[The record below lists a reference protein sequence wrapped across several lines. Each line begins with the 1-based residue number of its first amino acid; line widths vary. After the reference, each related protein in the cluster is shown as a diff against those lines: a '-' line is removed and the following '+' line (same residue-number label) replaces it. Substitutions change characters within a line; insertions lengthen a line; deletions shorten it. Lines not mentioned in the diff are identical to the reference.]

1 MIRFDDAVRVW
12 AYPAPCDMR
21 KGFNGLS
28 HLVTW
33 QLEKELTSGD
43 CFLFLN
49 RRKNTAKVLTFDG
62 SGLCIFHKR
71 LERGCFPSL
80 WNGKAGEPISLT
92 AADLAMFLTKDEAL
106 FTKLSSK
113 TPKTLA
119 SKPLF

>member
-1 MIRFDDAVRVW
+1 MKALGTTGREW

-33 QLEKELTSGD
+33 QLDQQLLSGD

-49 RRKNTAKVLTFDG
+49 KRRTTTKVLTFDG

-71 LERGCFPSL
+71 LEKNRFQKL
-80 WNGKAGEPISLT
+80 WAGP
-92 AADLAMFLTKDEAL
+92 
-106 FTKLSSK
+106 
-113 TPKTLA
+113 PG
-119 SKPLF
+119 KPLRLSRRELELFLSGSDAALSRTLRKR